1 MDKILEPIEHKDL
14 RVLTTAQLAEA
25 YGADPK
31 IITKN
36 FNRNKDRYA
45 EGKHYF
51 YLAGKELSE
60 YFCERQFDVHKM
72 TRELHLWTERGAFL
86 HAKSLNTDQAWEV
99 YESLIDSYFRTQEK
113 KAGPIMLP
121 EKALSLIDNAKY
133 SVEAI
138 ELAKALASDDPEFEM
153 GQLSVRLDEYRKAAS
168 KSDQVTAGFPFF
180 REDMF
185 TIFDLIKKFRG
196 RSKCQPSTHFI
207 IDPLFHADYIDF
219 RRMTPDE
226 KPQKWGYIFAAT
238 DKAFEAGVEQLENT
252 STKYRKRDYY
262 YYWRFPEQVVK
273 EVFLPK
279 FTYMLAL
286 DDPWREGY
294 TGQYRTWDMGDY

>member
-1 MDKILEPIEHKDL
+1 MNKLMKPIEHKDL

-25 YGADPK
+25 YGVETDV
-31 IITKN
+31 INKN
-36 FNRNKDRYA
+36 FGRNKERYA

-51 YLAGKELSE
+51 YLSD
-60 YFCERQFDVHKM
+60 FDLEEFSCTGQIDVYKARH
-72 TRELHLWTERGAFL
+72 LYLWTERGAFL

-99 YESLIDSYFRTQEK
+99 YEKLLDSYFQSREK
-113 KAGPIMLP
+113 KAGPLMLP
-121 EKALSLIDNAKY
+121 EKALSLIDNSKY
-133 SVEAI
+133 SAEVI
-138 ELAKALASDDPEFEM
+138 EVFKALTSGDPEFEM
-153 GQLSVRLDEYRKAAS
+153 EQLSSRLDAYRKAAS

-185 TIFDLIKKFRG
+185 TILDLIKRFRG
-196 RSKCQPSTHFI
+196 RSKYPPNSHFI
-207 IDPLFHADYIDF
+207 IDPLFHAGYIEF

-238 DKAFEAGVEQLENT
+238 GKAFEAGVEQLENT

-279 FTYMLAL
+279 WKYMLAPE
-286 DDPWREGY
+286 DPWREGY
-294 TGQYRTWDMGDY
+294 TWQYRTWDLSEW